1 MRIQKI
7 LVLRNFYLRF
17 YHKNEKEI
25 YNVNVFVCYA
35 ENLIT
40 LYISFFVFYDVIT
53 KSLTGYILQQLS
65 RSIRW

>member
-1 MRIQKI
+1 M
-7 LVLRNFYLRF
+7 
-17 YHKNEKEI
+17 KNEKEI

-35 ENLIT
+35 ENI
-40 LYISFFVFYDVIT
+40 YIIYFLFVFYDVIT

>member
-1 MRIQKI
+1 M
-7 LVLRNFYLRF
+7 
-17 YHKNEKEI
+17 KNEKEI

-40 LYISFFVFYDVIT
+40 LYFLFVLYDVIT

>member
-1 MRIQKI
+1 M
-7 LVLRNFYLRF
+7 
-17 YHKNEKEI
+17 KNEKEI

-40 LYISFFVFYDVIT
+40 LYISFFVFYNVIT

>member
-17 YHKNEKEI
+17 YNEKEI

-40 LYISFFVFYDVIT
+40 LYISFLCFMMLQVIFYNSCPV
-53 KSLTGYILQQLS
+53 
-65 RSIRW
+65 RSGGEEQ

>member
-1 MRIQKI
+1 M
-7 LVLRNFYLRF
+7 
-17 YHKNEKEI
+17 KNEKEI

-40 LYISFFVFYDVIT
+40 LYISFLFYDVIT